1 MRTDA
6 PAVTVGP
13 SPYVKARHWPAP
25 MCPTAVRFA
34 KRPTQSRP
42 RNAPQSHSGTEGE
55 LCDRTKSAGTS
66 PANARRVL
74 KGRSILSRATAKWTS
89 FVKVLCAHSEVP
101 AVLPDSNCCGAT
113 QMTPGSRPSARQPGR
128 WVRAAAARSL
138 AAIGSNDT
146 AIPPGRRDGHA
157 LVIHRGRGG
166 LTKDHVSPGW
176 NTCSGRQARTASLS
190 SGRTSLW

>member
-1 MRTDA
+1 M
-6 PAVTVGP
+6 
-13 SPYVKARHWPAP
+13 
-25 MCPTAVRFA
+25 
-34 KRPTQSRP
+34 
-42 RNAPQSHSGTEGE
+42 
-55 LCDRTKSAGTS
+55 
-66 PANARRVL
+66 
-74 KGRSILSRATAKWTS
+74 
-89 FVKVLCAHSEVP
+89 KVLCAHNEVP

-166 LTKDHVSPGW
+166 LTKDHVSRLEHLFRSAGSNRFLELGPYFALVSPDSSTVLAHLLAASPRVSCSHEHFHKW
-176 NTCSGRQARTASLS
+176 LPISMLPHLASHAPTNTFTNGHLQAALAISITIQLKAINN
-190 SGRTSLW
+190 G